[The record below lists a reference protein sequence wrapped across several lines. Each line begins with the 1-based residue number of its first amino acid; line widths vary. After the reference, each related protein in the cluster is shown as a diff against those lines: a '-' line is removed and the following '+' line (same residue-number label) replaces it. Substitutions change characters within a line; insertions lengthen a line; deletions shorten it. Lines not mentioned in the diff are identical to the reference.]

1 MGSIIKL
8 VTSWNEHNEAQVV
21 EPAKSLSA
29 REEVYGPFIENNTQR
44 RQIQYNA
51 QRLEQIRISKLNRFD
66 PDYKILSQPFGH
78 LTK

>member
-44 RQIQYNA
+44 RQIQYEPALWSFN
-51 QRLEQIRISKLNRFD
+51 QIKYALPSGANK
-66 PDYKILSQPFGH
+66 G
-78 LTK
+78 